1 MEGTGL
7 RTHERRGLGVVGRRV
22 VLPLLAML
30 AGTAPILRAQEPS
43 IDTPYRWIEKGMRF
57 GVSPGYILTSRGSL
71 GLGPGSTPTAAG
83 RFRLRVSNPLSF
95 EVNLTY
101 GNSDR
106 HILNPFA
113 TGGPTF
119 IDTVS
124 SNWLL
129 AEAAIQFTFTGS
141 RTWHGIQPYLVF
153 GGGGLF
159 GLGEEVSPLVEEL
172 ELERFVY
179 EIGSAPSFLAAG
191 GIEWLISRTVGL
203 SFEVRDHIWRLKAPE
218 GFFDPEILEI
228 ILESGAPAPNES
240 QWTNNVEFS
249 LTFWIY
255 P

>member
-1 MEGTGL
+1 LGTV
-7 RTHERRGLGVVGRRV
+7 EWRV
-22 VLPLLAML
+22 VLPLLALL
-30 AGTAPILRAQEPS
+30 AGSAPILRAQEPS

-57 GVSPGYILTSRGSL
+57 AVSPGYILTSRGSL
-71 GLGPGSTPTAAG
+71 GLGPGPTPTAAG

-95 EVNLTY
+95 EVDVTY

-106 HILNPFA
+106 RIVNPFA
-113 TGGPTF
+113 IGGPAV
-119 IDTVS
+119 IDTVNS
-124 SNWLL
+124 PWLL

-141 RTWHGIQPYLVF
+141 RTWHGIQPYLLF
-153 GGGGLF
+153 GGGGIF

-172 ELERFVY
+172 ELEPFVY

-191 GIEWLISRTVGL
+191 GLEWLISRKVGL

-218 GFFDPEILEI
+218 GFFLPEILEI

-240 QWTNNVEFS
+240 EWTNNVEFS
-249 LTFWIY
+249 LGFWFY